1 MVDAAQ
7 TAGKYP
13 IDVQAGN
20 IDLLAFSGHKGLLGP
35 PGTGVLYV
43 GSRVDLDS
51 LREGGTGSHS
61 ELEEQPLDLPYRYE
75 SGTVNSVGISG
86 LGAGLKF
93 IFSEGRE
100 KIQTNHQFLVDRLFE
115 GLSNI
120 PGLTLYTAKD
130 GAKQAP
136 VISFNIE
143 GYEPGEVGAI
153 LDQAFDIKVRTG
165 LHCAPAAHKTLGTYP
180 LGTIRL
186 SPGYFNT
193 VEEIDVT
200 LQALDRIA
208 RTTAPKVGSSWEK
221 LEVGKVISQ

>member
-1 MVDAAQ
+1 
-7 TAGKYP
+7 
-13 IDVQAGN
+13 
-20 IDLLAFSGHKGLLGP
+20 
-35 PGTGVLYV
+35 
-43 GSRVDLDS
+43 
-51 LREGGTGSHS
+51 LREGGTGSYS

-93 IFSEGRE
+93 IFNEGLERIRAHE
-100 KIQTNHQFLVDRLFE
+100 QYLTDRLIE
-115 GLSNI
+115 GLSDV
-120 PGLTLYTAKD
+120 PGVILYTAKD
-130 GAKQAP
+130 RSKQAP
-136 VISFNIE
+136 IISFNLG